1 MMASLGYF
9 VSGASSAA
17 AGEVAGFIDVA
28 EDAPPA
34 ASSVV
39 APNAAAEAPP
49 ILRKSRRS
57 IAAFP
62 PNSAIF
68 SPRGDSR
75 GILAPAALGASLRIE
90 LKAGIVYD

>member
-1 MMASLGYF
+1 MASFGYF
-9 VSGASSAA
+9 VSGANPAGAGGEA
-17 AGEVAGFIDVA
+17 AGSRDAA
-28 EDAPPA
+28 EDALPA

-49 ILRKSRRS
+49 SLRKSRRS

-62 PNSAIF
+62 PNSAIH

-90 LKAGIVYD
+90 LKARIVYD